1 MSLLIHRAEKK
12 KLSLT
17 LPLIFIGVK
26 MTLGTIYFLLVI
38 NLHMDEPKD
47 SLKIKTLKQLM
58 LLGTARGL
66 VHPSVSDMHD

>member
-1 MSLLIHRAEKK
+1 
-12 KLSLT
+12 
-17 LPLIFIGVK
+17 
-26 MTLGTIYFLLVI
+26 
-38 NLHMDEPKD
+38 MDEPKD